1 MKKIMN
7 ITTCAEDTGRYTDR
21 ARSSGRF
28 SVATA
33 WTGSRSCRRGSLL
46 RR

>member
-21 ARSSGRF
+21 ADLRSF
-28 SVATA
+28 LP
-33 WTGSRSCRRGSLL
+33 WKSRDGLGVL
-46 RR
+46 KAGLIYT

>member
-21 ARSSGRF
+21 SELRSFCLPPYLWETARPWSFPGP
-28 SVATA
+28 
-33 WTGSRSCRRGSLL
+33 W
-46 RR
+46 